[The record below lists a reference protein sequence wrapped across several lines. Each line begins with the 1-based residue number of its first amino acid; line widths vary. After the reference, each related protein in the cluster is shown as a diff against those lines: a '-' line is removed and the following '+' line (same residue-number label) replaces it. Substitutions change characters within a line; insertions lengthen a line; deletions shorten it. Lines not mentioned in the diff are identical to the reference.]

1 VNAIA
6 PGFIKTRMLEGIPEK
21 ALKSVLDLTPVG
33 RLGDPMEIGASVL
46 FLASPAAGFI
56 TGHVLD
62 VNGGMAM

>member
-33 RLGDPMEIGASVL
+33 RLGEPMEIGASVL